1 MTLGERLTCLRKQKS
16 LSQEEVANKLNVS
29 RQTISKW
36 ELDQSLP
43 DFDKIMPICNLYE
56 ITSEEL
62 LTGIKSVQEENTF
75 NQQEEKNKQIK
86 RAKGLVI
93 AIALYF
99 IAVVWIMVSVAA
111 LNINPVIGSG
121 GFMLIA
127 GIATCII
134 IYTQIVYKKSLT
146 NNEKK
151 QNKLYKQIDDIVSVV
166 TLIIYLLISFITGA
180 WYITW
185 VIWIIFALIMNIVK
199 LILSLRGEEI
209 EDE

>member
-1 MTLGERLTCLRKQKS
+1 MTLGERLTCLRKQKN

-62 LTGIKSVQEENTF
+62 LTGIKSVQEENTV
-75 NQQEEKNKQIK
+75 NQQDEKAKQLK
-86 RAKGLVI
+86 RARGLVL

-99 IAVVWIMVSVAA
+99 VAVVWTMVSVAA
-111 LNINPVIGSG
+111 LNINPVIGGG

-146 NNEKK
+146 NTEKK
-151 QNKLYKQIDDIVSVV
+151 QNKTYKQIQDIASVA
-166 TLIIYLLISFITGA
+166 TLIIYLLVSFVTMA
-180 WYITW
+180 WQITW
-185 VIWIIFALIMNIVK
+185 IIWIVYALVMKIVK
-199 LILSLRGEEI
+199 LILSLKGEEI

>member
-1 MTLGERLTCLRKQKS
+1 MTLGERLTNLRKQKN
-16 LSQEEVANKLNVS
+16 LSQEEVANQLGVS

-62 LTGIKSVQEENTF
+62 LTGIKNDIEKDTINS
-75 NQQEEKNKQIK
+75 QEEKRKQEK

-99 IAVVWIMVSVAA
+99 VALVWMVVSVAA
-111 LNINPVIGSG
+111 FMINPVLACGI
-121 GFMLIA
+121 FLLIC
-127 GIATCII
+127 GLATCII
-134 IYTQIVYKKSLT
+134 IYTQIVYKKNLT
-146 NNEKK
+146 DVEKK
-151 QNKLYKQIDDIVSVV
+151 QNKLYKRIDDVASAL
-166 TLIIYLLISFITGA
+166 TLIIYLVVSFATGA
-180 WYITW
+180 WHITW
-185 VIWIIFALIMNIVK
+185 IIWIVLALAMNIVK
-199 LILSLRGEEI
+199 LILSMRGEEV